1 MRFRT
6 TVLLG
11 GKTATGFQVPDE
23 VVEALGSSKR
33 PAVVVTLGSYSYRS
47 TVASMGGVY
56 MVPFSAEHRE
66 ATGIAAGD
74 EVDVDIELDSEP
86 RTVDLPADFS
96 DALDGEPRAREFFDG
111 LSYSK
116 QRWHV
121 LSVEGAKTPETR
133 QRRIEKSVEM
143 LREGRA
149 R

>member
-1 MRFRT
+1 MWFRT
-6 TVLLG
+6 PVLLSA
-11 GKTATGFQVPDE
+11 TPATGYQVPDE
-23 VVEALGSSKR
+23 VVAPLGPGRR
-33 PAVVVTLGSYSYRS
+33 PAVLVTVGGHSYRS

-56 MVPFSAEHRE
+56 MVPFSAAHRE